1 MFICLFQNWIVEK
14 IFATP
19 QIHENFSLLCP
30 CVSKHMLQHLL
41 PRKKVFQSERGR
53 MNALNAILSILLYIP
68 RILWQNFA
76 RLMIVWTMKKPNLW
90 IKIEI
95 FIASLYEQV
104 QLSLSRTWHKSAYE
118 FQFRKVF
125 ECSNE
130 SCFDVFQK
138 DNFDMS
144 SVKNEINARYF
155 WEEWIIF
162 ERHLANY
169 LRLWWFLGLASI
181 VGQRLFGIL
190 RWIVKSLCS
199 HCIFYDVCWVQAFS
213 DGEY

>member
-19 QIHENFSLLCP
+19 KIHENFSLLCP

-76 RLMIVWTMKKPNLW
+76 RLMIVCTMKKPNVW

-95 FIASLYEQV
+95 SLRVCMSKCSWAWVALGIKAHMNFNFENV
-104 QLSLSRTWHKSAYE
+104 WMFEWKLLWCLSKR
-118 FQFRKVF
+118 
-125 ECSNE
+125 
-130 SCFDVFQK
+130 
-138 DNFDMS
+138 
-144 SVKNEINARYF
+144 
-155 WEEWIIF
+155 
-162 ERHLANY
+162 
-169 LRLWWFLGLASI
+169 
-181 VGQRLFGIL
+181 
-190 RWIVKSLCS
+190 
-199 HCIFYDVCWVQAFS
+199 
-213 DGEY
+213 